1 MAVLTFFSHSEERI
15 RIILNLMGRQN
26 SWIFFNLKEEFTK
39 IQELLSSQVFL
50 NYFRERY
57 NTF

>member
-26 SWIFFNLKEEFTK
+26 SWIFFNLREEFTK